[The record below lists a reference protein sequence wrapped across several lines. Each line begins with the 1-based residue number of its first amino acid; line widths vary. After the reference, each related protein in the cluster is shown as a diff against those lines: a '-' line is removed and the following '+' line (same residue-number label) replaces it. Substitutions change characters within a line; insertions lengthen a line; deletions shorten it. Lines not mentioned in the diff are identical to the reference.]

1 MSMDERDV
9 TVNKLREQLAF
20 KEEENKALQIRLEIV
35 RSELDKAEKSLQ
47 EVKVSAELAAS
58 AYDEIRDK
66 YTKLMSGIME
76 MIAKLQG

>member
-1 MSMDERDV
+1 MDERDV
-9 TVNKLREQLAF
+9 TVNRLREQLAF

-35 RSELDKAEKSLQ
+35 RSELDEAEKSLQ

-58 AYDEIRDK
+58 AYDEIQDK
-66 YTKLMSGIME
+66 YTALLGGIME